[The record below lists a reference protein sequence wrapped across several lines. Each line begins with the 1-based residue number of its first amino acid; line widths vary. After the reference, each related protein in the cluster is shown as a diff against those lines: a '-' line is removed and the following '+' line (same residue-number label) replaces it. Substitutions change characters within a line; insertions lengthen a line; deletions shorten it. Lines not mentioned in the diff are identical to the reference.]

1 MDKTVFIER
10 HVRYSK
16 CNQKMMALS
25 GQASWA
31 KITSSQRGVKLTAFT
46 NAAEISFR
54 LCPNSFHALGACTI
68 KHYKHVFFGKRTYL
82 H

>member
-31 KITSSQRGVKLTAFT
+31 KITSSQRGVKLTAYKNSAQT
-46 NAAEISFR
+46 TSR
-54 LCPNSFHALGACTI
+54 HSPNSFHAPWCVHCLYFHP
-68 KHYKHVFFGKRTYL
+68 KMQ
-82 H
+82 